1 MTRNNP
7 LRRSAVAVA
16 GGVLVATAAG
26 CSSDPPDAGPVADQ
40 LAQALASGD
49 FADVPMGDG
58 SAADAAAAVE
68 ATVAGMG
75 AATRTVTVAGVAET
89 DSESTREVTF
99 DVGWDLDGSGAAA
112 TAPAEAPT
120 GTATDTAEP
129 AATPAGSATP
139 DQPDWTYQTTATL
152 RSAEDTESGWTVEWS
167 PAALHPQLT
176 DGATLDLSR
185 TQAPRADIVGAG
197 GEVIVTERPVYR
209 VGIDKT
215 RVDAALAPDSAT
227 ALAGIVGVDPA
238 GLAQRVEA
246 AGERAFVEAIT
257 LREADAAPLLDQIA
271 AVEGGVA
278 IEDTRAL
285 APTRE
290 FARPIL
296 GGVGEATAE
305 LVEES
310 GGRIEAGDVVGL
322 SGLQQQYD
330 EQLGGTPGL
339 TVELVPPEPAA
350 DPTADPS
357 APPSADAETETEE
370 PEPAEPEVLF
380 EREAVAG
387 TALATTLNVDLQSR
401 AEGVLAE
408 VGPPSAIVAIQPST
422 GAVLAA
428 ASGPGGEGYST
439 ATLGQ
444 YAPGSTFKVVTSL
457 ALLRAGLT
465 ADSTVECTPAA
476 TVDGRAF
483 ENYSDYPSGAIGEIT
498 LRQAVANSCNT
509 AFINQNAVA
518 DQASLAQAAASLGLG
533 AEYATGA
540 PAFLGAVPAEADGTA
555 HAASMIGQG
564 EVLASPLAMATVA
577 ASVAAGHTV
586 APTMVDPAAAAPEST
601 LTADEAAT
609 LQDLMRA
616 VVEEGSGEFLG
627 DVPGDP
633 VGAKTGTAEY
643 GTDDPPRMHA
653 WMIATQGDLAVAV
666 FVEDGESGSRTAGP
680 LLEEFLRD

>member
-1 MTRNNP
+1 
-7 LRRSAVAVA
+7 
-16 GGVLVATAAG
+16 
-26 CSSDPPDAGPVADQ
+26 
-40 LAQALASGD
+40 
-49 FADVPMGDG
+49 MG
-58 SAADAAAAVE
+58 E
-68 ATVAGMG
+68 
-75 AATRTVTVAGVAET
+75 ATRTVTVADLART
-89 DSESTREVTF
+89 DDDDTRQVTL
-99 DVGWDLDGSGAAA
+99 DVGWDLDGSAAPPGA
-112 TAPAEAPT
+112 P
-120 GTATDTAEP
+120 GTETP
-129 AATPAGSATP
+129 AATPAAETAATTPAETPAATP
-139 DQPDWTYQTTATL
+139 DTPDWTYQTTAIL
-152 RSAEDTESGWTVEWS
+152 RVAEDTEAGWTVDWS
-167 PAALHPQLT
+167 PAVLHPQLT

-185 TQAPRADIVGAG
+185 TQAARADIVGAG
-197 GEVIVTERPVYR
+197 GAVIVTERAVYR

-227 ALAGIVGVDPA
+227 ALAGVVGVDPA
-238 GLAQRVEA
+238 AFAGRVED
-246 AGERAFVEAIT
+246 AGERAFVDAIT
-257 LREADAAPLLDQIA
+257 LREADAAPLLAQIEA
-271 AVEGGVA
+271 IEGAVA
-278 IEDTRAL
+278 IPDTLAL

-296 GGVGEATAE
+296 GTVGEATAE

-310 GGRIEAGDVVGL
+310 GGRVVAGDVVGL
-322 SGLQQQYD
+322 SGLQAQYD

-339 TVELVPPEPAA
+339 SVELVPPEPAA
-350 DPTADPS
+350 DATASPSPTAT
-357 APPSADAETETEE
+357 EETEE
-370 PEPAEPEVLF
+370 PAAPEVLF
-380 EREAVAG
+380 EREPVAG
-387 TALATTLNVDLQSR
+387 TPLTTTLDVDLQTR
-401 AEGVLAE
+401 AESVLAG

-476 TVDGRAF
+476 SVDGRAF
-483 ENYSDYPSGAIGEIT
+483 ENYSDYPSGAIGSIT

-509 AFINQNAVA
+509 AFINQNTVV
-518 DQASLAQAAASLGLG
+518 DQAAIAQAAASLGLG
-533 AEYATGA
+533 AEHQVGA
-540 PAFLGAVPAEADGTA
+540 PAFVGSVPAQAEGTA

-586 APTMVDPAAAAPEST
+586 GATLVEPAAAAPEST
-601 LTADEAAT
+601 LTADEAAV
-609 LQDLMRA
+609 LQELMRA

-643 GTDDPPRMHA
+643 GTESPPRTHA

-680 LLEEFLRD
+680 LLEEFLRG

>member
-1 MTRNNP
+1 MIRKNAP
-7 LRRSAVAVA
+7 RRTLAAVAA
-16 GGVLVATAAG
+16 GLLMATAAG
-26 CSSDPPDAGPVADQ
+26 CSNDPPDAAPVAEQ
-40 LAQALASGD
+40 LAQAVASGD
-49 FADVPMGDG
+49 LAGVPLGG
-58 SAADAAAAVE
+58 TSAEDATAAVE
-68 ATVAGMG
+68 AMVEGMG
-75 AATRTVTVAGVAET
+75 AATRTVTVADIEQT
-89 DSESTREVTF
+89 DDEDTREVTL

-112 TAPAEAPT
+112 APGTETAT
-120 GTATDTAEP
+120 GTATPTA
-129 AATPAGSATP
+129 SATSAASGTP
-139 DQPDWTYQTTATL
+139 DTPDWTYQTTATM
-152 RSAEDTESGWTVEWS
+152 RVAEDTEAGWTVDWS
-167 PAALHPQLT
+167 PSLLHPQLT
-176 DGATLDLSR
+176 DGAALRLSR
-185 TQAPRADIVGAG
+185 TQAQRADILGAG

-215 RVDAALAPDSAT
+215 RVDAALAPESAT
-227 ALAGIVGVDPA
+227 ALAEVVGVDAA
-238 GLAQRVEA
+238 GLAERVQN

-271 AVEGGVA
+271 AIEGAVA
-278 IEDTRAL
+278 IDDTLAL

-290 FARPIL
+290 FARPLL
-296 GGVGEATAE
+296 GTVGEATAE

-310 GGRIEAGDVVGL
+310 GGRIVAGDVVGL
-322 SGLQQQYD
+322 SGLQAQYD
-330 EQLGGTPGL
+330 TLLGGTPGL
-339 TVELVPPEPAA
+339 AVELVPPEPSA
-350 DPTADPS
+350 DATADPS
-357 APPSADAETETEE
+357 ASPAAEE
-370 PEPAEPEVLF
+370 PAPAEPEVLF
-380 EREAVAG
+380 EREPVAG
-387 TALATTLNVDLQSR
+387 TPLTTTLDIDLQTR
-401 AEGVLAE
+401 AESILAD
-408 VGPPSAIVAIQPST
+408 VGPASAIVAVQPST

-465 ADSTVECTPAA
+465 SDSVVECTPAA
-476 TVDGRAF
+476 SVDGRAF
-483 ENYSDYPSGAIGEIT
+483 ENYSDYPSGAIGDIT
-498 LRQAVANSCNT
+498 LREAVANSCNT
-509 AFINQNAVA
+509 AFINQNEVA

-533 AEYATGA
+533 AENVSGA
-540 PAFLGAVPAEADGTA
+540 PAFLGEVPAEADGTA

-586 APTMVDPAAAAPEST
+586 APTMVEPAAAAPEST
-601 LTADEAAT
+601 LTADEAAV

-643 GTDDPPRMHA
+643 GTETPPRTHA

-680 LLEEFLRD
+680 LLEEFLGG

>member
-1 MTRNNP
+1 MIRNNP
-7 LRRSAVAVA
+7 LRRGAVAVA
-16 GGVLVATAAG
+16 GGVLVATAAA
-26 CSSDPPDAGPVADQ
+26 CSSEPPDAGPVADQ

-49 FADVPMGDG
+49 FGAVPLGNASAED
-58 SAADAAAAVE
+58 AADAVT
-68 ATVAGMG
+68 TVTEGMG

-89 DSESTREVTF
+89 DDENTREVTL
-99 DVGWDLDGSGAAA
+99 DVGWDLDGSAAA
-112 TAPAEAPT
+112 TAPAAA
-120 GTATDTAEP
+120 TATPTA
-129 AATPAGSATP
+129 GATP

-152 RSAEDTESGWTVEWS
+152 QVAEDTEAGWTVEWS
-167 PAALHPQLT
+167 PSVLHPQLT

-185 TQAPRADIVGAG
+185 TQAQRADILGAN
-197 GEVIVTERPVYR
+197 GEVIVTERPVFR

-215 RVDAALAPDSAT
+215 RVDAALAPESA
-227 ALAGIVGVDPA
+227 ASLAEVVGADAA
-238 GLAQRVEA
+238 GLAERVQN

-257 LREADAAPLLDQIA
+257 LREADAAPLLDRIA
-271 AVEGGVA
+271 AIEGAVA
-278 IEDTRAL
+278 IEDTLAL

-290 FARPIL
+290 FARPVL
-296 GGVGEATAE
+296 GTVGEATAE
-305 LVEES
+305 LVEVS
-310 GGRIEAGDVVGL
+310 GGRIAAGDVVGL
-322 SGLQQQYD
+322 SGLQAQYD
-330 EQLGGTPGL
+330 AQLGGTPGL
-339 TVELVPPEPAA
+339 TVELVPPEP
-350 DPTADPS
+350 
-357 APPSADAETETEE
+357 SADATAGASPSPTAGATEE
-370 PEPAEPEVLF
+370 RAPAEPEVLF
-380 EREAVAG
+380 ERAPGAG
-387 TALATTLNVDLQSR
+387 TPLVTTLDIDLQSQ
-401 AEGVLAE
+401 AEGILAD
-408 VGPPSAIVAIQPST
+408 VGPPSAIVAIRPST

-509 AFINQNAVA
+509 AFINQSSVV
-518 DQASLAQAAASLGLG
+518 DQAAIASAGASLGLG
-533 AEYATGA
+533 AEYDTGA
-540 PAFLGAVPAEADGTA
+540 PAFLGSVPAEAEGTA

-586 APTMVDPAAAAPEST
+586 APIMVEPAAATPEST
-601 LTADEAAT
+601 LTADEAAV

-616 VVEEGSGEFLG
+616 VVEEGSGEFLS
-627 DVPGDP
+627 DVPGGP

-643 GTDDPPRMHA
+643 GTESPPRTHA
-653 WMIATQGDLAVAV
+653 WMIATQDDLAVAV

-680 LLEEFLRD
+680 LLEGFLRG

>member
-1 MTRNNP
+1 M
-7 LRRSAVAVA
+7 A

-26 CSSDPPDAGPVADQ
+26 CSSDPPDASPVAEQ
-40 LAQALASGD
+40 LAEAVASGD
-49 FADVPMGDG
+49 FAGVPLGG
-58 SAADAAAAVE
+58 TSAEDAAAAVE
-68 ATVAGMG
+68 AMVAGMG
-75 AATRTVTVAGVAET
+75 AATRTVTVAGLAET
-89 DSESTREVTF
+89 DDENTREVTL
-99 DVGWDLDGSGAAA
+99 DIGWDLDGSGAAA
-112 TAPAEAPT
+112 ATGTETAP
-120 GTATDTAEP
+120 GTATPTPTA
-129 AATPAGSATP
+129 SATP
-139 DQPDWTYQTTATL
+139 DTPDWTYQTTATL
-152 RSAEDTESGWTVEWS
+152 RTAEDTEAGWTVDWS

-176 DGATLDLSR
+176 DGATLDVSR
-185 TQAPRADIVGAG
+185 TQAARADIVGAG

-215 RVDAALAPDSAT
+215 RVDATLAPDSAT
-227 ALAGIVGVDPA
+227 ALAEVVGVDPA
-238 GLAQRVEA
+238 GLAQRVEG

-271 AVEGGVA
+271 DIEGAVA
-278 IEDTRAL
+278 IEDTLAL

-296 GGVGEATAE
+296 GTVGEATAE
-305 LVEES
+305 LVEQS
-310 GGRIEAGDVVGL
+310 GGRIEAGDLVGL

-330 EQLGGTPGL
+330 AQLGGTPGL
-339 TVELVPPEPAA
+339 VVELVPPEPSA

-357 APPSADAETETEE
+357 ASPSADAEAEE

-387 TALATTLNVDLQSR
+387 TPVTTTLNVDLQSR
-401 AEGVLAE
+401 AEGILAD
-408 VGPPSAIVAIQPST
+408 VAPPSAIVAIQPST

-518 DQASLAQAAASLGLG
+518 DQASLASAAASLGLG
-533 AEYATGA
+533 VEHATGA
-540 PAFLGAVPAEADGTA
+540 PAYLGAVPAEADGTA

-586 APTMVDPAAAAPEST
+586 APTMVEPAAAAPEST

-609 LQDLMRA
+609 LQELMRA
-616 VVEEGSGEFLG
+616 VVAEGSGEFLG
-627 DVPGDP
+627 NVPGDP

-643 GTDDPPRMHA
+643 GTESPPRTHA

-680 LLEEFLRD
+680 LLEAFLGG

>member
-1 MTRNNP
+1 M
-7 LRRSAVAVA
+7 A

-26 CSSDPPDAGPVADQ
+26 CSSDPPDPTPVVN
-40 LAQALASGD
+40 ALIHGITSGD
-49 FADVPMGDG
+49 FSDVPLANATPEEAG
-58 SAADAAAAVE
+58 AAVE
-68 ATVAGMG
+68 AIKGDLADL
-75 AATRTVTVAGVAET
+75 VTQIGSSQITET
-89 DSESTREVTF
+89 DENTREATIDIAWDF
-99 DVGWDLDGSGAAA
+99 DSIDASD
-112 TAPAEAPT
+112 EAPT
-120 GTATDTAEP
+120 GPTSTSD
-129 AATPAGSATP
+129 PAG
-139 DQPDWTYQTTATL
+139 QFDWTYQTTATL
-152 RSAEDTESGWTVEWS
+152 HRDEGSELGWTVDWS
-167 PAALHPQLT
+167 PSLLHPQLIE
-176 DGATLDLSR
+176 GATLNLSR
-185 TQAPRADIVGAG
+185 TQAQRADILGAG

-227 ALAGIVGVDPA
+227 ALAEVVGVDPA
-238 GLAQRVEA
+238 GLAERVQG

-271 AVEGGVA
+271 AIEGAVA
-278 IEDTRAL
+278 IEDTLAL

-290 FARPIL
+290 FARPVL
-296 GGVGEATAE
+296 GTVGEATAE

-330 EQLGGTPGL
+330 AVLGGTPGL
-339 TVELVPPEPAA
+339 TVELVPPEP
-350 DPTADPS
+350 
-357 APPSADAETETEE
+357 SADATSSPSPTEGAEGE
-370 PEPAEPEVLF
+370 SAEEPAEPEVLF

-387 TALATTLNVDLQSR
+387 TPLTTTLDIDLQSR
-401 AEGVLAE
+401 AEGILADVE
-408 VGPPSAIVAIQPST
+408 PASAIVAVQPST

-428 ASGPGGEGYST
+428 ASGPGGDGYST

-457 ALLRAGLT
+457 ALLRAGLS
-465 ADSTVECTPAA
+465 ADSVVECTPAA

-509 AFINQNAVA
+509 AFINQNGVA

-533 AEYATGA
+533 VETATGA
-540 PAFLGAVPAEADGTA
+540 PSFLGSVPAEADGTA

-586 APTMVDPAAAAPEST
+586 APMVVEQPLADPAPEST
-601 LTADEAAT
+601 LTADEAAV

-643 GTDDPPRMHA
+643 GTESPPRTHA

-680 LLEEFLRD
+680 LLEEFLRG

>member
-1 MTRNNP
+1 MIRNNP
-7 LRRSAVAVA
+7 LRRGVAVVA
-16 GGVLVATAAG
+16 GGVLVATVAG
-26 CSSDPPDAGPVADQ
+26 CSGEDTPDARPVADQ

-49 FADVPMGDG
+49 FGAVPLGAA
-58 SAADAAAAVE
+58 SAEDTTAAVE
-68 ATVAGMG
+68 AMVAGMG
-75 AATRTVTVAGVAET
+75 PATRTVTVAGLAES
-89 DSESTREVTF
+89 DDEDTREVTL
-99 DVGWDLDGSGAAA
+99 DVGWDLDGSGAGA
-112 TAPAEAPT
+112 TAET
-120 GTATDTAEP
+120 P
-129 AATPAGSATP
+129 AATETATPAPSATP
-139 DQPDWTYQTTATL
+139 DTPDWTYQATATL
-152 RSAEDTESGWTVEWS
+152 HRAEDTEAGWTVDWS
-167 PAALHPQLT
+167 PSLLHPQLT

-185 TQAPRADIVGAG
+185 TQAQRADITGAG

-227 ALAGIVGVDPA
+227 ALAEIVGVDPA
-238 GLAQRVEA
+238 GLAERVQA

-257 LREADAAPLLDQIA
+257 LRQADAEPLLDQIA
-271 AVEGGVA
+271 AVEGAVA
-278 IEDTRAL
+278 IDDTLAL
-285 APTRE
+285 APTRD
-290 FARPIL
+290 FARPVL
-296 GGVGEATAE
+296 GTVGEATAE

-322 SGLQQQYD
+322 SGLQSQYD
-330 EQLGGTPGL
+330 AQLGGTPGL
-339 TVELVPPEPAA
+339 TVELIPPEPSA
-350 DPTADPS
+350 DATADPS
-357 APPSADAETETEE
+357 ASPSAETEE
-370 PEPAEPEVLF
+370 PEPAAPEVLF
-380 EREAVAG
+380 ERAPVDG
-387 TALATTLNVDLQSR
+387 TPLATTLNIDLQTR
-401 AEGVLAE
+401 AEGVLAD
-408 VGPPSAIVAIQPST
+408 VAPPSAIVAIQPST

-483 ENYSDYPSGAIGEIT
+483 ENYSDYPSGAIGDIT

-533 AEYATGA
+533 VDHDAGA
-540 PAFLGAVPAEADGTA
+540 PAYLGTVPAEAEGTA
-555 HAASMIGQG
+555 HAAAMIGQG

-586 APTMVDPAAAAPEST
+586 APTLVEPAEAAPEST

-609 LQDLMRA
+609 LQELMRA

-643 GTDDPPRMHA
+643 GTESPPRTHA

-680 LLEEFLRD
+680 LLDAFLRG

>member
-1 MTRNNP
+1 MIRKNP
-7 LRRSAVAVA
+7 LRRSVAAIA

-26 CSSDPPDAGPVADQ
+26 CSSDPPDPGPVASE
-40 LAQALASGD
+40 LIAALGSGD
-49 FADVPMGDG
+49 FSAVPLGN
-58 SAADAAAAVE
+58 SSPEE
-68 ATVAGMG
+68 AT
-75 AATRTVTVAGVAET
+75 AAFEAMTAGVGDVMRRIDLVGIAET
-89 DSESTREVTF
+89 DDENTREVTLGI
-99 DVGWDLDGSGAAA
+99 GWDFDAPSG
-112 TAPAEAPT
+112 PGKAPT
-120 GTATDTAEP
+120 ETTSPSPG
-129 AATPAGSATP
+129 ATP
-139 DQPDWTYQTTATL
+139 DASSAPNTPDWTYQTTATL
-152 RSAEDTESGWTVEWS
+152 RVAEDTEAGWTVDWS
-167 PAALHPQLT
+167 PSVLHPQLT
-176 DGATLDLSR
+176 EGATLNVSR
-185 TQAPRADIVGAG
+185 TQAQRADILGAG
-197 GEVIVTERPVYR
+197 GAVIVTERPVYR

-227 ALAGIVGVDPA
+227 ALAEIVGVDPA
-238 GLAQRVEA
+238 GLAERVQG

-257 LREADAAPLLDQIA
+257 LREADGAPLLDQIA
-271 AVEGGVA
+271 AIEGAVA
-278 IEDTRAL
+278 IEDTLAL

-290 FARPIL
+290 FARPVL
-296 GGVGEATAE
+296 GTVGEATAE

-310 GGRIEAGDVVGL
+310 GGRIEPGDVVGL

-330 EQLGGTPGL
+330 QQLGGTPGL
-339 TVELVPPEPAA
+339 TVELVPPEPSA
-350 DPTADPS
+350 DATADPGAS
-357 APPSADAETETEE
+357 PSAETETEE

-387 TALATTLNVDLQSR
+387 TPLTTTLNVDLQTR
-401 AEGVLAE
+401 AEGILAD
-408 VGPPSAIVAIQPST
+408 VGPASAIVAVQPST

-465 ADSTVECTPAA
+465 ADSVVECTPAA

-509 AFINQNAVA
+509 AFINQNSVA

-533 AEYATGA
+533 AEHATGA
-540 PAFLGAVPAEADGTA
+540 PAFLGSVPAEADGTA

-586 APTMVDPAAAAPEST
+586 APTMVDPAGAAPEST
-601 LTADEAAT
+601 LTADEAAV

-616 VVEEGSGEFLG
+616 VVTEGSGEFLG

-643 GTDDPPRMHA
+643 GTESPPRTHA

-680 LLEEFLRD
+680 LLEAFLGG

>member
-1 MTRNNP
+1 MIRTTTP
-7 LRRSAVAVA
+7 RRTIAVVA

-49 FADVPMGDG
+49 FGGVPLGDTP
-58 SAADAAAAVE
+58 AADATAAVE
-68 ATVAGMG
+68 AIVAGMG
-75 AATRTVTVAGVAET
+75 EATRTVSVAGVAET
-89 DSESTREVTF
+89 DDENTREVTF

-112 TAPAEAPT
+112 TEGATGEPT
-120 GTATDTAEP
+120 GTAPP
-129 AATPAGSATP
+129 AATSTASATP
-139 DQPDWTYQTTATL
+139 DAPDWTYQSTATL
-152 RSAEDTESGWTVEWS
+152 RVAEDTEAGWTVEWS

-185 TQAPRADIVGAG
+185 TQAQRADIVGAG

-227 ALAGIVGVDPA
+227 ALAEVVGVDPA
-238 GLAQRVEA
+238 GLAERVQG

-257 LREADAAPLLDQIA
+257 LREADAAPLLDQIEA
-271 AVEGGVA
+271 IEGAVA
-278 IEDTRAL
+278 IEDTLAL

-296 GGVGEATAE
+296 GTVGEATAE

-310 GGRIEAGDVVGL
+310 GGRVVAGDVVGL
-322 SGLQQQYD
+322 SGLQAQYD
-330 EQLGGTPGL
+330 AQLGGTPGL
-339 TVELVPPEPAA
+339 TVELVPPEP
-350 DPTADPS
+350 P
-357 APPSADAETETEE
+357 ADATATASPEADE

-380 EREAVAG
+380 EREATAG
-387 TALATTLNVDLQSR
+387 TPLATTLDVDLQSR
-401 AEGVLAE
+401 AEGILAD
-408 VGPPSAIVAIQPST
+408 VAPPSAIVAIQPST

-465 ADSTVECTPAA
+465 ADSVVECTPAA

-498 LRQAVANSCNT
+498 LREAVANSCNT
-509 AFINQNAVA
+509 AFINQNGVI
-518 DQASLAQAAASLGLG
+518 DQASIAQAAASLGLG
-533 AEYATGA
+533 AEHDTGA
-540 PAFLGAVPAEADGTA
+540 PSFLGAVPAEADGTA

-586 APTMVDPAAAAPEST
+586 APTLVDPAAAAPEST
-601 LTADEAAT
+601 LTADEAAV

-616 VVEEGSGEFLG
+616 VVEDGSGEFLG

-643 GTDDPPRMHA
+643 GTESPPRTHA

-680 LLEEFLRD
+680 LLEEFLNG

>member
-1 MTRNNP
+1 MP
-7 LRRSAVAVA
+7 RRLLAAVT

-26 CSSDPPDAGPVADQ
+26 CSGDDPPDATPVAEQ
-40 LAQALASGD
+40 LAQAVASGD
-49 FADVPMGDG
+49 FAGVPLGG
-58 SAADAAAAVE
+58 TSAADATAAVE
-68 ATVAGMG
+68 AMVAGMG
-75 AATRTVTVAGVAET
+75 EATRTVTVADLART
-89 DSESTREVTF
+89 DDESTREVTL
-99 DVGWDLDGSGAAA
+99 DVGWDLDGSAAA
-112 TAPAEAPT
+112 PAP
-120 GTATDTAEP
+120 GTETP
-129 AATPAGSATP
+129 VATPTPSATP
-139 DQPDWTYQTTATL
+139 DTPDWSYQTTATL
-152 RSAEDTESGWTVEWS
+152 RVAEDTEAGWTVDWS
-167 PAALHPQLT
+167 PALLHPQLT

-185 TQAPRADIVGAG
+185 TQAQRADIVGAG

-215 RVDAALAPDSAT
+215 RVDAAVAPDSAA
-227 ALAGIVGVDPA
+227 ALAEVVGVDPA
-238 GLAQRVEA
+238 GLAERVQG

-257 LREADAAPLLDQIA
+257 LREADAAPLLDQIEA
-271 AVEGGVA
+271 IEGAVA
-278 IEDTRAL
+278 IDDTLAL

-296 GGVGEATAE
+296 GTVGEATAE

-310 GGRIEAGDVVGL
+310 GGRVVAGDIVGL
-322 SGLQQQYD
+322 SGLQAQYD
-330 EQLGGTPGL
+330 AQLGGTPGL
-339 TVELVPPEPAA
+339 TVELVPPEPPA
-350 DPTADPS
+350 DATSDPS
-357 APPSADAETETEE
+357 AAPAEGAEE

-380 EREAVAG
+380 EREPVAG
-387 TALATTLNVDLQSR
+387 TPLATTLNVDLQSR
-401 AEGVLAE
+401 AEGILAD
-408 VGPPSAIVAIQPST
+408 VAPPSAIVAIQPST

-457 ALLRAGLT
+457 ALLRAGLS
-465 ADSTVECTPAA
+465 ADSVVECTPAA

-498 LRQAVANSCNT
+498 LREAVANSCNT
-509 AFINQNAVA
+509 AFINQNGVA

-533 AEYATGA
+533 AEHDTGA
-540 PAFLGAVPAEADGTA
+540 PSFLGAVPAEADGTA

-586 APTMVDPAAAAPEST
+586 APTMVDPPAAAPEST
-601 LTADEAAT
+601 LTADEASV

-643 GTDDPPRMHA
+643 GTESPPRTHA

-680 LLEEFLRD
+680 LLEEFLGGTP